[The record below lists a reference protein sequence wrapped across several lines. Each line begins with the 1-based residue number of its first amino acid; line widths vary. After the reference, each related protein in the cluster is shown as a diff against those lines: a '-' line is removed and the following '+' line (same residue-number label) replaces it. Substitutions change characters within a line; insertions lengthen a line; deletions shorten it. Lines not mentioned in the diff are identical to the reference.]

1 MATAIVSD
9 SNATLPAGAASGLPV
24 YFAPLEIRILGRAY
38 ADGVDLA
45 PGDFYAMLREGGAL
59 PTTSAPTPAAF
70 LDAFRRASASA
81 DEVVCV
87 TLSAEL
93 SAAHSAAREA
103 VRIAEREL
111 PGLAVTLTD
120 SRSAGPAQSLTVLD
134 AARLAASGAS
144 SVVVAERVARR
155 AGDTFLMGYLDAL
168 RHLSRSGRVPRLAA
182 WAGGVLNVKPILHLA
197 EGRIRLLE
205 RPRSEA
211 KAQARLAAIARER
224 LGGRPTRVAVAHA
237 DAPAGATA
245 LAERLRA
252 SVAVAELHVMELT
265 PAIGAHTGPGLV
277 ACALQPA
284 DG

>member
-9 SNATLPAGAASGLPV
+9 SNATLPDEAAHGLPV
-24 YFAPLEIRILGRAY
+24 YFAPLEIRVAGRVH

-45 PGDFYAMLREGGAL
+45 LADFYAMLRAGGAL

-70 LDAFRRASASA
+70 LGAFRRASAVA

-93 SAAHSAAREA
+93 SAAHKAAREA
-103 VRIAEREL
+103 VGLAEREL
-111 PGLAVTLTD
+111 PGLAVALAD
-120 SRSAGPAQSLTVLD
+120 SRSAGPAQSLIVLD
-134 AARLAASGAS
+134 AARLAASGAPS
-144 SVVVAERVARR
+144 AAVLERVERR
-155 AGDTFLMGYLDAL
+155 AGDTFLMGYLDTL

-182 WAGGVLNVKPILHLA
+182 WAGGLLNVKPVLHLA

-211 KAQARLAAIARER
+211 KALARLAAIAGER
-224 LGGRPTRVAVAHA
+224 LSGRPARAAVAHA
-237 DAPAGATA
+237 DAPESAAA

-252 SVAVAELHVMELT
+252 SIAVAELHVMELT

-277 ACALQPA
+277 ACALHPA